1 MTTAKAKM
9 KTKFNMGERRRKLI
23 AFILLTI
30 ISIFCVLPLLW
41 AFGTSFKKNAL
52 TDVASIIPKEFTFN
66 NYVQLFSNKD
76 APVFRWMLN
85 SVFIS
90 SVHTI
95 LYLIVA
101 ALAGFAFGVAEW
113 KGRNVV
119 FGLLLATALI
129 PNVINLVPLHKLIT
143 NMELNGNALALI
155 LPGLGGVLYM
165 MLIRQYFLSVPKELV
180 EAAQLEGAGMFRIF
194 LQIEVPLCKSVF
206 MVAAMMTFIGNW
218 NDYLWPSIAMAGVE
232 SKYLTLPL
240 GIAKLLG
247 DNNIQYGMTMAGAV
261 TSMLPTLIVYLF
273 LQNKVIE
280 SVANSGSKS

>member
-129 PNVINLVPLHKLIT
+129 PNVINLSISS
-143 NMELNGNALALI
+143 
-155 LPGLGGVLYM
+155 LPIWNLT
-165 MLIRQYFLSVPKELV
+165 
-180 EAAQLEGAGMFRIF
+180 
-194 LQIEVPLCKSVF
+194 
-206 MVAAMMTFIGNW
+206 AM
-218 NDYLWPSIAMAGVE
+218 LWPSFSPDWAEYCI
-232 SKYLTLPL
+232 
-240 GIAKLLG
+240 
-247 DNNIQYGMTMAGAV
+247 
-261 TSMLPTLIVYLF
+261 
-273 LQNKVIE
+273 
-280 SVANSGSKS
+280 